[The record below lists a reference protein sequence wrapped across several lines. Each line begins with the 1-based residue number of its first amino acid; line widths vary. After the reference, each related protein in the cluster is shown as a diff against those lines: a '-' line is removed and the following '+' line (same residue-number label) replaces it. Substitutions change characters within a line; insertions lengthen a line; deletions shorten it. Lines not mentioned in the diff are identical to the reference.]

1 MVLLPFFGTSVANRR
16 FRITLLSLCDVC
28 ACVLGLCVAGA
39 FFLLAVLTSFFFLLL
54 LCSTVL
60 LYLHFYRSCYIQYNV
75 LNKFSLFFLDLIQPQ
90 PPYQMRTF
98 FLYLSLDLK
107 PLFFV
112 PSLVSE
118 PKHRTKKHHFVCITS
133 TSRPLIVVSFFS
145 LSNL

>member
-1 MVLLPFFGTSVANRR
+1 MFVRVFWVCVWRARFSCWRFWLLF
-16 FRITLLSLCDVC
+16 C
-28 ACVLGLCVAGA
+28 
-39 FFLLAVLTSFFFLLL
+39 FLLL

-98 FLYLSLDLK
+98 FLYLSLDLE

-133 TSRPLIVVSFFS
+133 TSRPLIVVSFFRFWIYK
-145 LSNL
+145 NTNFVKKQTPNREKEKEEKK